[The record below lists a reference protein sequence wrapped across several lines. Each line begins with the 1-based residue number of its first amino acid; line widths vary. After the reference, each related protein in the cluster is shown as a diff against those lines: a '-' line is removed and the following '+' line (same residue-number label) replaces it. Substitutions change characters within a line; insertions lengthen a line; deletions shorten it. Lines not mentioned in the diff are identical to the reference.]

1 MCVALTQGLRD
12 CRRVAKPE
20 ERVRG
25 KTLPEVLKSTIQ
37 YLDPPKI
44 GRVKRGRGL
53 TAQFADLVCV
63 ALTQGLRDCRRVA
76 KSEERT
82 RGKTLPEVL
91 KSTIQNLDP
100 PKIGRVKRGRGLTAQ
115 FADLVRVALTRGLR
129 DCRRV
134 AKPEERAR
142 GKTLP
147 EVLKSAIQTSTLPK
161 LGG

>member
-1 MCVALTQGLRD
+1 MKRGRGLTAQFADLVRVALTRGLRD

-20 ERVRG
+20 ERV
-25 KTLPEVLKSTIQ
+25 
-37 YLDPPKI
+37 
-44 GRVKRGRGL
+44 
-53 TAQFADLVCV
+53 
-63 ALTQGLRDCRRVA
+63 
-76 KSEERT
+76 

-115 FADLVRVALTRGLR
+115 FADLVCVARAQGLR

-134 AKPEERAR
+134 VKPEERVR

-147 EVLKSAIQTSTLPK
+147 EVLKSTIQNLDPPKIGRVKRGRERASRFLSCRCGRWVQQTLSRCRR
-161 LGG
+161 